1 MTTDIE
7 IVTPAT
13 ETATPVAPAA
23 LEAPTKKTKTK
34 RRATYG
40 FKLEFPGAF
49 TLQQLRN
56 LTHRKILAITLRKR
70 IDAALKAGTVK
81 EVGKFRYKST
91 RGRMRKVYCLANVTN
106 VQLEIENAKL
116 NVGDLVL
123 T

>member
-13 ETATPVAPAA
+13 ETATPV
-23 LEAPTKKTKTK
+23 APTKKTKTK

-56 LTHRKILAITLRKR
+56 LTPP
-70 IDAALKAGTVK
+70 
-81 EVGKFRYKST
+81 
-91 RGRMRKVYCLANVTN
+91 
-106 VQLEIENAKL
+106 
-116 NVGDLVL
+116 
-123 T
+123 

>member
-23 LEAPTKKTKTK
+23 KNPTKAK

-56 LTHRKILAITLRKR
+56 LTHRRILAITLRKR
-70 IDAALKAGTVK
+70 VEAALKAGTVK
-81 EVGKFRYKST
+81 EVGKFRYKPTS
-91 RGRMRKVYCLANVTN
+91 GRMRKVYCLANVTN